1 MASFNIS
8 LKITAPDTD
17 KARDLAATLQAVT
30 KVVAYEDMMKLLTK
44 DKTSPQIVKT
54 ALKFI

>member
-8 LKITAPDTD
+8 LKITAPDTY

-44 DKTSPQIVKT
+44 VKTSPQIVKT

>member
-44 DKTSPQIVKT
+44 VKTNPQIVKT